1 MKWIDYIT
9 LWRIVWREVK
19 SEKRVRSEN
28 PNERFVG
35 GRRR

>member
-1 MKWIDYIT
+1 VI
-9 LWRIVWREVK
+9 WRIVWREVK

-35 GRRR
+35 GRRRR